1 MPLKLDKVDNSFRS
15 GYLRIHYLDE
25 FGQPRFF
32 EFGKVQS
39 QDDIACFAQELIQQV
54 NELLTRPRP
63 KEWKPPE
70 VALKDLVDGVQKLKL
85 LPDDIEYVNGVPT
98 IR

>member
-63 KEWKPPE
+63 S
-70 VALKDLVDGVQKLKL
+70 GT
-85 LPDDIEYVNGVPT
+85 YCH
-98 IR
+98 IRKQEGELQVG